1 MANKG
6 SRNSP
11 VIGNNRFDLQK
22 GDSSRYL
29 RHVLGNRGLEPI
41 DISDPKQVEDRITWY
56 FNRCIE
62 DDIQPAVT
70 GLANA
75 LGVHRDTINGWKNG
89 SRRPETHKDIIQ
101 EAYNVMME
109 LWEINLRDGKYNPV
123 AGIYLGKVLFGFVD
137 EQNITVQAKPLE
149 QETKDISVIEAKYKE
164 LPDD

>member
-1 MANKG
+1 MAKN
-6 SRNSP
+6 NSP
-11 VIGNNRFDLQK
+11 VIGENRYNLQK

-29 RHVLGNRGLEPI
+29 RHVLENRKARPI
-41 DISDPKQVEDRITWY
+41 DINDPKQVEERITWY

-75 LGVHRDTINGWKNG
+75 LGVHRDTINSWKNG
-89 SRRPETHKDIIQ
+89 EYRGETHTDLIKR
-101 EAYNVMME
+101 AYEVMME
-109 LWEINLRDGKYNPV
+109 LWEINLRDGKVNPV

-149 QETKDISVIEAKYKE
+149 QTQDIAVIEAKYKE
-164 LPDD
+164 LPED

>member
-1 MANKG
+1 MAGNGK
-6 SRNSP
+6 NSP
-11 VIGNNRFDLQK
+11 VIGENRYNLQE

-41 DISDPKQVEDRITWY
+41 DISDPKQVEARIQWY

-62 DDIQPAVT
+62 DGIQPGVI

-89 SRRPETHKDIIQ
+89 SRRADTHKDIIQ
-101 EAYNVMME
+101 DAYNVLME
-109 LWEINLRDGKYNPV
+109 LWECNLRDGKVNPV

-137 EQNITVQAKPLE
+137 EQNITLQAKPLE
-149 QETKDISVIEAKYKE
+149 QIQDVSVIEAKYKQ